1 MDEEIKN
8 IRAAVSDGQSRYVTN
23 TEHVAITRQAKWV
36 AAQASDCKLT
46 LLKFSSA
53 GDTVTKAA

>member
-8 IRAAVSDGQSRYVTN
+8 IWAAVSDGQSLYVTN
-23 TEHVAITRQAKWV
+23 TEHVAITRQ

-53 GDTVTKAA
+53 GDMVTKAA